1 MVHASDARN
10 IVNMLKDPMYWRIAS
25 KAIRSMLGKRSPFY
39 GSVDVTNYCN
49 LHCSHCYWWTSRNSS
64 LQELSVEG
72 WKYVIDEI
80 FKKRYN
86 VVHVYLLG
94 GEPYLRP
101 DVIEL
106 FSNEMY
112 GKCTVVTN
120 ATLPIK
126 FFKGIVLYIFS
137 VDGPREVHDM
147 IRGKTYD
154 KVRQNIV
161 EFTSTYGKKG
171 KGFYTTVNV
180 TINSLNY
187 KHVAEMV
194 KEWYGI
200 VEGIVFQFH
209 TPFSENDPLWL
220 PFGRERDAL
229 IDELIRLKR
238 EHYEFILNT
247 EAQLNVSRK
256 PWGNRCPNWMCIAV
270 DAFGRI
276 KSPCSMGSADPN
288 MPSPI
293 CERCGCLGNCL
304 AYTYGLRG
312 DPSKEYD
319 IYARD
324 MADHDIRFRQPSLM
338 HR

>member
-1 MVHASDARN
+1 MLHLHDAKN
-10 IVNMLKDPMYWRIAS
+10 IINMLKDPQYWHIS
-25 KAIRSMLGKRSPFY
+25 YKAIKSMLGKRSPFY
-39 GSVDVTNYCN
+39 GSADVTNYCN
-49 LHCSHCYWWTSRNSS
+49 LHCSHCYWWASRNSS

-72 WKYVIDEI
+72 WKHVIDEV

-137 VDGPREVHDM
+137 VDGPREVHNM
-147 IRGKTYD
+147 IRGDTYD
-154 KVRQNIV
+154 RARQNIV
-161 EFTSTYGKKG
+161 EFTSTYGRKG

-187 KHVAEMV
+187 KHVAGMV
-194 KEWYGI
+194 EEWEGI

-220 PFGRERDAL
+220 PFGRERDVL

-238 EHYEFILNT
+238 EYYEFILNT

-276 KSPCSMGSADPN
+276 KSPCS
-288 MPSPI
+288 
-293 CERCGCLGNCL
+293 
-304 AYTYGLRG
+304 
-312 DPSKEYD
+312 
-319 IYARD
+319 
-324 MADHDIRFRQPSLM
+324 
-338 HR
+338 

>member
-1 MVHASDARN
+1 MLHLHDAKN
-10 IVNMLKDPMYWRIAS
+10 IINMLKDPQYWHIS
-25 KAIRSMLGKRSPFY
+25 YKAIKSMLGKRSPFY
-39 GSVDVTNYCN
+39 GSADVTNYCN
-49 LHCSHCYWWTSRNSS
+49 LHCSHCYWWASRNSS

-72 WKYVIDEI
+72 WKHVIDEV

-180 TINSLNY
+180 TISMWQRWLRSG
-187 KHVAEMV
+187 MV
-194 KEWYGI
+194 
-200 VEGIVFQFH
+200 
-209 TPFSENDPLWL
+209 
-220 PFGRERDAL
+220 
-229 IDELIRLKR
+229 
-238 EHYEFILNT
+238 
-247 EAQLNVSRK
+247 
-256 PWGNRCPNWMCIAV
+256 
-270 DAFGRI
+270 
-276 KSPCSMGSADPN
+276 
-288 MPSPI
+288 
-293 CERCGCLGNCL
+293 
-304 AYTYGLRG
+304 
-312 DPSKEYD
+312 
-319 IYARD
+319 
-324 MADHDIRFRQPSLM
+324 
-338 HR
+338 

>member
-1 MVHASDARN
+1 
-10 IVNMLKDPMYWRIAS
+10 
-25 KAIRSMLGKRSPFY
+25 
-39 GSVDVTNYCN
+39 
-49 LHCSHCYWWTSRNSS
+49 
-64 LQELSVEG
+64 VEG

-247 EAQLNVSRK
+247 EAQLNVSRR

-324 MADHDIRFRQPSLM
+324 MANNDIRFRQPSLM

>member
-1 MVHASDARN
+1 MLHQHDVKN
-10 IVNMLKDPMYWRIAS
+10 IINMLKDPTYWHIS
-25 KAIRSMLGKRSPFY
+25 YKAIRSMLGKRSPFY
-39 GSVDVTNYCN
+39 GSADVTNYCN
-49 LHCSHCYWWTSRNSS
+49 LHCSHCYWWASRNSS
-64 LQELSVEG
+64 MQELSVEG
-72 WKYVIDEI
+72 WKRVIDEI

-106 FSNEMY
+106 FSKEMH

-120 ATLPIK
+120 ATLPIL

-154 KVRQNIV
+154 RVRQNIT
-161 EFTSTYGKKG
+161 EFTSTYGRKG

-187 KHVAEMV
+187 KHVARMV
-194 KEWYGI
+194 DEWEDV
-200 VEGIVFQFH
+200 VEGMVFQFY

-220 PFGRERDAL
+220 PFGRERDML

-238 EHYEFILNT
+238 EHYGFILNT
-247 EAQLNVSRK
+247 EAQLNVSRR
-256 PWGNRCPNWMCIAV
+256 PWGNRCPNWMCVAV

-276 KSPCSMGSADPN
+276 KSPCSMGSADPD

-312 DPSKEYD
+312 DPGKEYNVYSRD
-319 IYARD
+319 AYASNS
-324 MADHDIRFRQPSLM
+324 MYGPSQL
-338 HR
+338 HQ